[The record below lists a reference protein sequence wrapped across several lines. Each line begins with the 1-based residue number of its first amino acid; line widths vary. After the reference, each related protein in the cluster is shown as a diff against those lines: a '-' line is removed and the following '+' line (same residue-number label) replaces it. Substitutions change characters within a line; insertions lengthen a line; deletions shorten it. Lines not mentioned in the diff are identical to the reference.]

1 MGTSELAKGFCS
13 GRRGFLEEGG
23 EGVKGHSAKR
33 RGTEEP
39 VRPIASRTFPDSAP
53 PT

>member
-13 GRRGFLEEGG
+13 GRRGFPEEGG
-23 EGVKGHSAKR
+23 EGVNSHGVKR
-33 RGTEEP
+33 RGIEEA

>member
-13 GRRGFLEEGG
+13 GRRGFPGEGG
-23 EGVKGHSAKR
+23 KGAKAHGAKR
-33 RGTEEP
+33 RGTEEAL
-39 VRPIASRTFPDSAP
+39 RLIASRTFPDSAP